1 MPGKKRYIVRVDEE
15 GNIKLPLALLK
26 EMGIV
31 LPAYVSIFREGSSLT
46 LRFRTKRS
54 PLRLGRQIKT
64 EEMEKL
70 IKEALDELVV
80 ARWET

>member
-1 MPGKKRYIVRVDEE
+1 M
-15 GNIKLPLALLK
+15 KLPSVLLRDL
-26 EMGIV
+26 GIT
-31 LPAYVSIFREGSSLT
+31 LPAYASISREGSVLT

-64 EEMEKL
+64 QEMERL

>member
-1 MPGKKRYIVRVDEE
+1 M
-15 GNIKLPLALLK
+15 KLPSVLLRDL
-26 EMGIV
+26 GIA
-31 LPAYVSIFREGSSLT
+31 LPAYASISREGSVLT

-64 EEMEKL
+64 QEMERL